1 MLKKEKGEKKMKKLM
16 RSVSILSLTAML
28 VLTMAMVIHPVKAQE
43 TVLYVDPPLS
53 LFYAN
58 TTSVG
63 DQFTVEIWVANVTDL
78 FAYEFK
84 LMWDNTTL
92 KGISAVRPAGHFLEP
107 QLDPGNYFVP
117 VWKKIGVDAT
127 HEAWHLGYTLL
138 APETGRSGTGVL
150 VELTF
155 EILKSPPW
163 KGMIS
168 SDLDLY
174 DTKLSNT
181 VPEPITHTAQDGV
194 FEFHWAP
201 PAYYPHLSVEPTT
214 TTIPAGS
221 PIVNTTEAFFT
232 VEVWINNVAEDWW
245 LVGAEFKLAYN
256 GTLLDFISITVD
268 PWLEA
273 FGDIY
278 MVPPVE
284 GVRGDGLAYIHTAVV
299 LLPHDYP
306 PSEWWWPINGT
317 GALVEVT
324 FEVLMQEEFPWTAE
338 SPLDLYDIKFSDIN
352 AEPVPQAPEE
362 DGNVIIE
369 GFIVGRQI
377 DVYTQYP
384 DPYGGQGPHKPS
396 DAFAP
401 QNEVILYA
409 LVQYNLDP
417 VQNKPVSFE
426 VKWPDGDVILT
437 REAYTDINGIAWI
450 NFRIPWP
457 DEVTPENVFG
467 NWSVTATCEI
477 ADVVVNDTLT
487 FEVTWLMEVI
497 SIETAEEFQKQK
509 PQPLG
514 EMWFKVCWEVR
525 SAQERP
531 AVITVVVYDDLD
543 VPIAWGYYE
552 GNFSANG
559 IFDPATYCYNF
570 TLYIPTWAYV
580 GPATVYANIFTD
592 FPQNGGASYGPEKS
606 AEFRIAKP

>member
-1 MLKKEKGEKKMKKLM
+1 MKKPLKTI
-16 RSVSILSLTAML
+16 SILTLTAML
-28 VLTMAMVIHPVKAQE
+28 LLSMAFIIRPAKAQT

-53 LFYAN
+53 IFYSN
-58 TTSVG
+58 VTSSG
-63 DQFTVEIWVANVTDL
+63 DDFTVLIQVANVTDL

-92 KGISAVRPAGHFLEP
+92 DGISAVRPAGHFLEP
-107 QLDPGNYFVP
+107 ELNPGNEFVP
-117 VWKKIGVDAT
+117 VWKKIEVDAT

-138 APETGRSGTGVL
+138 APETGRTGSGVL

-155 EILKSPPW
+155 KILKDPPW
-163 KGMIS
+163 KGMVS
-168 SDLDLY
+168 SPLDLY

-181 VPEPITHTAQDGV
+181 VPEAIPHDALDGT

-201 PAYYPHLSVEPTT
+201 PTIYPYLSVEPTT
-214 TTIPAGS
+214 TTITAGP
-221 PIVNTTEAFFT
+221 PIVNTTDAFFDIQ
-232 VEVWINNVAEDWW
+232 VWINNVEEDWW
-245 LVGAEFKLAYN
+245 LIGAEFKLAYN
-256 GTLLDFISITVD
+256 ATLINYTSIAID

-278 MVPPVE
+278 MVPVAE

-306 PSEWWWPINGT
+306 PSEWWWPISGT
-317 GALVEVT
+317 GALVTIT

-352 AEPVPQAPEE
+352 AESVPQAPEE

-369 GFIVGRQI
+369 GFIVGRSI

-384 DPYGGQGPHKPS
+384 NSFGGQGPRKPS

-417 VQNKPVSFE
+417 VQNKPVDFE
-426 VKWPDGDVILT
+426 VKWPSGEVLLT
-437 REAYTDINGIAWI
+437 RQAFTDIDGIACI

-457 DEVTPENVFG
+457 DQVTPENVFG
-467 NWSVTATCEI
+467 IWNVTVTCEI

-487 FEVTWLMEVI
+487 FEVTWLMEII

-509 PQPLG
+509 PGPLG

-525 SAQERP
+525 SAIERP

-552 GNFSANG
+552 GNFSAND
-559 IFDPATYCYNF
+559 IFDPAPYCYNF

-592 FPQNGGASYGPEKS
+592 FPQNGGVSYGPEKS
-606 AEFRIAKP
+606 AEFRILKP